1 MEQKKL
7 KIIVKDHS
15 KIDGHITY
23 TLMFELPEGI
33 AFKVLK
39 RYSELK
45 TLHDLLKKETNS
57 NSFPKFPPKKFF
69 GFANEEFINK
79 RQQELNVFFEGICN
93 SKEFS
98 ELKNFK
104 AFVENCKKSVKDFIK
119 LDKEKKEEKK
129 EWVILKKRSSDKT
142 MSTPFLEKLK
152 PQKSLTKRLSQD
164 EIKQMENEFKNII
177 NDITK
182 KYISLDFEVELK
194 PNQKNEREYNKII
207 NEKKNLENEEIKENI
222 EPGNDDNFNAVS
234 GPDENFDNIEKEI
247 NEKMNEIINK
257 KKEIEKIYDFNE
269 IIKIL

>member
-79 RQQELNVFFEGICN
+79 RQQELNLFFEGICN

-98 ELKNFK
+98 
-104 AFVENCKKSVKDFIK
+104 
-119 LDKEKKEEKK
+119 
-129 EWVILKKRSSDKT
+129 
-142 MSTPFLEKLK
+142 
-152 PQKSLTKRLSQD
+152 
-164 EIKQMENEFKNII
+164 
-177 NDITK
+177 
-182 KYISLDFEVELK
+182 
-194 PNQKNEREYNKII
+194 
-207 NEKKNLENEEIKENI
+207 
-222 EPGNDDNFNAVS
+222 
-234 GPDENFDNIEKEI
+234 
-247 NEKMNEIINK
+247 
-257 KKEIEKIYDFNE
+257 
-269 IIKIL
+269 